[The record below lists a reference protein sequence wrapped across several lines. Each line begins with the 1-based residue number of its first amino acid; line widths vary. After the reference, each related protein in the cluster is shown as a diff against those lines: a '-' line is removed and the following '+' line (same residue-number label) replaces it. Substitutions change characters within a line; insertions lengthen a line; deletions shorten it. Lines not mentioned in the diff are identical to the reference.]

1 MKRAMLYL
9 DDDGDDDDGDDED
22 DDDYHD
28 DDDDDDDDD
37 YNDALF
43 TCSHILRCPGTHLAK
58 P

>member
-28 DDDDDDDDD
+28 DDDDDNDDD
-37 YNDALF
+37 YNDALL